1 MECSICLQPVQEDS
15 ENAVT
20 LDCGHT
26 FHLKCINM
34 WLNFNNTCPNCRKIV
49 LTQFKCKYSP
59 YPFLPF
65 FGKKDCVF
73 KIKENSIIIHFVGSP
88 HLRHFFNLTDIQKVM
103 LVGESIILRHKVGE
117 DSRGNYKFKN
127 FSYDFVY
134 TQNAINIF
142 NSICNKLNL
151 DYVTSRNYV
160 LQ

>member
-15 ENAVT
+15 DNLVT

-34 WLNFNNTCPNCRKIV
+34 WLNVNNTCPNCRKIV
-49 LTQFKCKYSP
+49 ISRFKCKYSP

-65 FGKKDCVF
+65 LGKKDCTF
-73 KIKENSIIIHFVGSP
+73 KIKENSIIIHFEDSP
-88 HLRHFFNLTDIQKVM
+88 HLRHFFNLTDIKKVM
-103 LVGESIILRHKVGE
+103 LVGECIILRHKVGE
-117 DSRGNYKFKN
+117 DSRGRDKFKN

-142 NSICNKLNL
+142 STICNKLNL